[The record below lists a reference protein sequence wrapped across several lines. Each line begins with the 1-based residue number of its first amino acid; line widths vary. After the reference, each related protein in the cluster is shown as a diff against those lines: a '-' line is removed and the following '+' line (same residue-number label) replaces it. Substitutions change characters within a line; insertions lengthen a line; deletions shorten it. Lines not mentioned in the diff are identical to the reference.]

1 MKNFAVA
8 AFAVVVCLTGAM
20 VAVQAGDESTTLNG
34 SFVWEHGNSAG
45 DLEAVFLPTGEDSW
59 DVSFHFTF
67 RNKPHTYS
75 GSATGSLT
83 AGALSG
89 TVLNESKKRTFTFE
103 GAFEDGVFNGTH
115 VEVSAERA
123 MSTGT
128 LTLR

>member
-1 MKNFAVA
+1 MKNLPVA
-8 AFAVVVCLTGAM
+8 ALAVVLCLTGPI
-20 VAVQAGDESTTLNG
+20 VAVHADDNSTTLNG
-34 SFVWEHGNSAG
+34 TFVWEHGNSTG
-45 DLEAVFLPTGEDSW
+45 DLEAVFAPTGEDSW

-67 RNKPHTYS
+67 RSKPHTYS

-89 TVLNESKKRTFTFE
+89 TVLNESEKRTFAFE

-115 VEVSAERA
+115 AEVSAEQA

>member
-1 MKNFAVA
+1 MRNR
-8 AFAVVVCLTGAM
+8 AFAALAVVLCLAGAM
-20 VAVQAGDESTTLNG
+20 VAVQADEGSTTRSG
-34 SFVWEHGNSAG
+34 SFVWEHGNNSG
-45 DLEAVFLPTGEDSW
+45 DLEAVFIPTGEASW

-83 AGALSG
+83 SGALGG
-89 TVLNESKKRTFTFE
+89 TVLNENKTRTFTFE
-103 GAFEDGVFNGTH
+103 GAFEDGVFNGNH
-115 VEVSAERA
+115 SEVGPERT

>member
-1 MKNFAVA
+1 MKNFTVA
-8 AFAVVVCLTGAM
+8 ALAFVLCLTGAI
-20 VAVQAGDESTTLNG
+20 VAVHADDDSTTLNG
-34 SFVWEHGNSAG
+34 TFVWEHGNSAG
-45 DLEAVFLPTGEDSW
+45 DLEAVFAPTGEASW
-59 DVSFHFTF
+59 DVSFYFTF
-67 RNKPHTYS
+67 RNKRHTYT

-89 TVLNESKKRTFTFE
+89 TVLNESEKRTFTFE

-115 VEVSAERA
+115 AEVSAEQA